1 MREDEVFLFS
11 FCPRHLTIPVYPS
24 IRPAA
29 FSGARRA
36 EIRRIDVQV
45 RDKLIVA
52 LDFNSAEAA
61 AQMTDKLRGRAG
73 MFKVGMEAFTAEGP
87 MLARYLIDSGE
98 KVFLDLKFLDI
109 PNTVRG
115 ACRAAAKMGVTL
127 LNIHALGGRKMMR
140 AAVEG
145 AAEGA
150 IEGGPRPLV
159 LAVTILT
166 SLAADDLEEL
176 GIAGP
181 PEDAVLRMARLA
193 QREGIDGVVASA
205 KEVAALRRECGPD
218 FVIVTPG
225 IRPLGAAA
233 NDQSRTATP
242 KAALDAGANYLV
254 IGRPITAAEDPAK
267 AAAAILEEM
276 QQSTGIP
283 QSE

>member
-1 MREDEVFLFS
+1 M
-11 FCPRHLTIPVYPS
+11 
-24 IRPAA
+24 
-29 FSGARRA
+29 
-36 EIRRIDVQV
+36 QV

-52 LDFNSAEAA
+52 LDFNTAEAA
-61 AQMTDKLRGRAG
+61 TQMTDKLRGHVG

-98 KVFLDLKFLDI
+98 RVFLDLKFLDI

-115 ACRAAAKMGVTL
+115 ACRAAAAMGVTF

-140 AAVEG
+140 AALDG

-150 IEGGPRPLV
+150 PGARPRPLV

-166 SLAADDLEEL
+166 SLAANDLEEI

-181 PEDAVLRMARLA
+181 PESAVLRMARLA
-193 QREGIDGVVASA
+193 QSEGLDGVVASA
-205 KEVAALRRECGPD
+205 KEASALRKECGPD

-225 IRPLGAAA
+225 IRPAGAAL

-242 KAALDAGANYLV
+242 QSALEAGASYLV
-254 IGRPITAAEDPAK
+254 VGRPITAAADPA
-267 AAAAILEEM
+267 AAAEAILEEM
-276 QQSTGIP
+276 RKSSGYI
-283 QSE
+283 SKSA